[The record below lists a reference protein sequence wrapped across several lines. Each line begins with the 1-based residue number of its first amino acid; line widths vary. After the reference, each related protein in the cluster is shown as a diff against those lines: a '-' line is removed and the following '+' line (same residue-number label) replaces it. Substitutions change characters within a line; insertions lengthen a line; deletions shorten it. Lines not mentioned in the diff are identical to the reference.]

1 MVKDMPCILSCNVLC
16 VLSSY
21 SENRVEGL
29 LCSADLEGIAIGGP
43 TKSRDARRC
52 THVMVCESVDDLNL
66 INLSSLSKAA
76 VKRVEERTQL

>member
-1 MVKDMPCILSCNVLC
+1 MCNCNVLG
-16 VLSSY
+16 VVSSH

-43 TKSRDARRC
+43 TKSRDACRC
-52 THVMVCESVDDLNL
+52 THVMVCESVDLNL

>member
-21 SENRVEGL
+21 SENRVEDL
-29 LCSADLEGIAIGGP
+29 LRFASLEGIAIGGP
-43 TKSRDARRC
+43 TKSRDACRC
-52 THVMVCESVDDLNL
+52 THVMVCESVDLNL

-76 VKRVEERTQL
+76 VKRVGERTQL